1 MREVLAQLPGFTA
14 CCWVTAL
21 LDRPSIAEA
30 RAHALAHGPD
40 AAVVTTCQRLE
51 VYHFGDCDCPAP
63 ARLRGVDALMHLAAV
78 ATGVHSIVLG
88 ETQVLGQVREGLA
101 AASDDVRRMG
111 DLAIAAA
118 RDVRREEAF
127 ASHAG
132 HLLDRG
138 LHLHP
143 MAGRERALVLGSGP
157 MGRLVARR
165 ALEHG
170 FAEVLVASR
179 AGIPL
184 EEPGLTG
191 IRLDEVATLGP
202 VDIAIGCLGSEAP
215 EIDVTAGLPEVR
227 ELVLDLGTPRNFC
240 GQSGVTTLGIA
251 ELMAGATPHR
261 DAARTRLLARLRDAL
276 EHRLEFASEDCTSTV
291 GALRFE
297 VERQRQEEVAR
308 ILRKNPELPAETV
321 EAITRAL
328 VNRIF
333 HAPSE
338 RLRELDDAELG
349 QQGVALLRPR
359 DEARAGR

>member
-1 MREVLAQLPGFTA
+1 MRDVLAQLPAFTA

-21 LDRPSIAEA
+21 LDRPAIAEA
-30 RAHALAHGPD
+30 RAQALAHGPG
-40 AAVVTTCQRLE
+40 AALVTTCQRLE
-51 VYHFGDCDCPAP
+51 VYHFGACECPAP
-63 ARLRGVDALMHLAAV
+63 ARLHGIDALMHLAAV

-88 ETQVLGQVREGLA
+88 ETQVLGQVRDGLA
-101 AASDDVRRMG
+101 AASDEVRRLG

-143 MAGRERALVLGSGP
+143 LAERGRALVLGSGP

-170 FAEVLVASR
+170 FREVLVASR
-179 AGIPL
+179 AGNPL
-184 EEPGLTG
+184 DEPGLTG
-191 IRLDEVATLGP
+191 IRLDNVPAVGP
-202 VDIAIGCLGSEAP
+202 VDIAIGCLGSDAP
-215 EIDVTAGLPEVR
+215 EIDVAEGLPEVR
-227 ELVLDLGTPRNFC
+227 GLILDLGTPRNFG
-240 GQSGVTTLGIA
+240 GQAAVPMLGIA
-251 ELMAGATPHR
+251 DLMAGATPHR
-261 DAARTRLLARLRDAL
+261 DAARARLLARLRDAL
-276 EHRLEFASEDCTSTV
+276 EHRLESASEDCTSTV

-297 VERQRQEEVAR
+297 VERQRQAEVAR

-349 QQGVALLRPR
+349 RQVVALFRPR
-359 DEARAGR
+359 DQAGASR